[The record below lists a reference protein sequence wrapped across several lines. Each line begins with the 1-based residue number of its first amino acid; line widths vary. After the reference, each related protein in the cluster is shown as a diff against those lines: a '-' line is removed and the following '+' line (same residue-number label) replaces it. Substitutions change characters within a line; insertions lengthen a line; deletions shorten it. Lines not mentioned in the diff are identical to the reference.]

1 MKKIKLIITAVALV
15 GLVSSSNAQADSYAP
30 GEGLFLGAFVGHS
43 AGHVNA
49 KVKTFDSGANSNGD
63 NTIEIK
69 DGGIGLN
76 GIEGGGYLGYGYKMG
91 DLYTGFE
98 WDYAAGGA
106 KFEITSGNS
115 LRIQSGAD
123 STSGT
128 DDVLSAVTAET
139 KWTTG
144 GGGRLGYYVNA
155 DTLLS
160 FKGGIAVSKFDVKWA
175 SSSESYY
182 AGGPRLGG
190 AIESRLSAID
200 PNLSVRMSWDY
211 TDYLTAP
218 VSGIGSEVSGS
229 NGNSIDSEVSGAM
242 YQARIG
248 VQYSFFDASGLF

>member
-1 MKKIKLIITAVALV
+1 MNKVKLIIAAVALM
-15 GLVSSSNAQADSYAP
+15 GMVSSSNALADSYAP
-30 GEGLFLGAFVGHS
+30 GEGLYIGAFMGHS
-43 AGHVNA
+43 GGHVNA
-49 KVKTFDSGANSNGD
+49 KVKTTDTGANDNGD

-69 DGGIGLN
+69 DGGIGLS

-91 DLYTGFE
+91 SLYTGFE
-98 WDYAAGGA
+98 WDMAGGGA
-106 KFEITSGNS
+106 KFEITSANS

-123 STSGT
+123 STPTT

-175 SSSESYY
+175 GSSESYY
-182 AGGPRLGG
+182 AGGPRLG
-190 AIESRLSAID
+190 AALESRLADVD
-200 PNLSVRMSWDY
+200 PNLSVRLSWDY

-229 NGNSIDSEVSGAM
+229 NGNTIDSEVSGAM

-248 VQYSFFDASGLF
+248 LQYSFFDASSLF